1 MKRESVIKILILSG
15 ILLSFIPSLDANA
28 VTAHKNNVQK
38 ISSNVQAGWIKR
50 NGTWY
55 YRNSNGA
62 LAIGWKKINN
72 KWYYMDS
79 AGKMKTGWVK
89 LKGIWYY
96 LNDNGDMATGWRKI
110 KDKWYYLNNNGEM
123 QIGWLKLNDKWY
135 YLNDNGDMA
144 TGWKKIKEKWYYL
157 NNSGEMQTGW
167 LKLNNKKYY
176 LKASGEMAIGKIKI
190 DDKEYEFNNDGTLK
204 IIKAEWIKKNG
215 KWYYK
220 NENGTLA
227 KGWKKINN
235 KWYYMNKEGEMQTG
249 WLKLNDK
256 WYYLNENGDMATD
269 WKKVNN
275 KWYYM
280 NNNGEMQIGWLKLDN
295 KWYYLNK
302 DGDMRTD
309 RINLGNKSYEFNS
322 DGSMKDQKYAKG
334 KITDYTMNLRKS
346 PSLQSE
352 VIRTISPNS
361 KVQILGREKSDLTY
375 YHVKYIDDGE
385 VYYGYVSVYLG
396 GDTAVEIYEDN
407 NCNDYLGI
415 LSEKYESNGDPGC
428 VSSGEGDYGGKS
440 YGAWQLS
447 SKLGSL
453 DNFVNWLS
461 SEKNEFYTKLINARK
476 LDNGSN
482 CGSNFDA
489 AWKEI
494 AKNNYNEFYNLQH
507 TYTKITFYNDL
518 VNRLEKSGDFNKI
531 LNDFSARNVLW
542 STAVQHG
549 GYGAYRIIEPLKN
562 ISNVE
567 EFITAVYK
575 ERGRRNEKGNLV
587 HFPNCS
593 KAVQEAV
600 ANRYKRERADA
611 IRIYRDEK

>member
-1 MKRESVIKILILSG
+1 MKKESIIKILILSG
-15 ILLSFIPSLDANA
+15 ILLNFTPALDGNA
-28 VTAHKNNVQK
+28 ATTHKSNIKK
-38 ISSNVQAGWIKR
+38 ISSNVQSGWIKR

-55 YRNSNGA
+55 YRNSNGT
-62 LAIGWKKINN
+62 LATGWKKVNN

-79 AGKMKTGWVK
+79 TGKMKTGWVK
-89 LKGIWYY
+89 VKGIWYY
-96 LNDNGDMATGWRKI
+96 LNDS
-110 KDKWYYLNNNGEM
+110 
-123 QIGWLKLNDKWY
+123 
-135 YLNDNGDMA
+135 GDMA
-144 TGWKKIKEKWYYL
+144 TGWKKVKDKWYYL
-157 NNSGEMQTGW
+157 NSNGEMKTGWIKVRENWYYLNDNGEMQTGW
-167 LKLNNKKYY
+167 LKLGDKKYY
-176 LKASGEMAIGKIKI
+176 LKSSGERVTGKIKI
-190 DDKEYEFNNDGTLK
+190 DNKEYEFNGDGTLK
-204 IIKAEWIKKNG
+204 IRKAEWIKRNG

-220 NENGTLA
+220 NENGTLV

-256 WYYLNENGDMATD
+256 WYYLNNDGDMATE

-280 NNNGEMQIGWLKLDN
+280 NNSGEMQTGWLKIDN

-302 DGDMRTD
+302 DGDMRTH

-322 DGSMKDQKYAKG
+322 DGSMKEQKYAKG

-346 PSLQSE
+346 PSLKSQ
-352 VIRTISPNS
+352 VLTTILPNS
-361 KVQILGREKSDLTY
+361 KVEILGREKSDLTY
-375 YHVKYIDDGE
+375 YHIKYTEDGQ

-396 GDTAVEIYEDN
+396 GDTAVEVYEDN

-461 SEKNEFYTKLINARK
+461 GENNEFYKKLINARK

-482 CGSNFDA
+482 CGKNFDA
-489 AWKEI
+489 AWKKISKEH
-494 AKNNYNEFYNLQH
+494 YNEFYNLQH

-562 ISNVE
+562 ISNIE
-567 EFITAVYK
+567 DFITAVYK
-575 ERGRRNEKGNLV
+575 ERGRRNSKGALV

-600 ANRYKRERADA
+600 ASRYNREREDA

>member
-1 MKRESVIKILILSG
+1 MLLNLIFNIGGNKKQMKKESIIKILILSG
-15 ILLSFIPSLDANA
+15 ILLNFTPALDGNA
-28 VTAHKNNVQK
+28 TTYHKNNVKK
-38 ISSNVQAGWIKR
+38 ISSNVQVGWIKR

-55 YRNSNGA
+55 YRNSNGT
-62 LAIGWKKINN
+62 LATGWKKVNN
-72 KWYYMDS
+72 KWYYMDIT
-79 AGKMKTGWVK
+79 GKMKVGWVK
-89 LKGIWYY
+89 AKE
-96 LNDNGDMATGWRKI
+96 R
-110 KDKWYYLNNNGEM
+110 WYYLNN
-123 QIGWLKLNDKWY
+123 
-135 YLNDNGDMA
+135 NGDMA
-144 TGWKKIKEKWYYL
+144 TGWKKVNNKWYYL
-157 NNSGEMQTGW
+157 SSNGEMKTDWIKVKENWYYLNDNGEMQTGW
-167 LKLNNKKYY
+167 LKFGDKKYY
-176 LKASGEMAIGKIKI
+176 LKSSGERATGKIKI
-190 DDKEYEFNNDGTLK
+190 DNKEYEFNSDGTLK
-204 IIKAEWIKKNG
+204 IRKAEWIKKNG

-220 NENGTLA
+220 NENGTLV

-235 KWYYMNKEGEMQTG
+235 KWYYMNKDGEMQTG

-256 WYYLNENGDMATD
+256 WYYLNNNGDMATE
-269 WKKVNN
+269 WKKINN

-280 NNNGEMQIGWLKLDN
+280 NNSGEMQTGWIKLDN

-346 PSLQSE
+346 PSFKSAVLT
-352 VIRTISPNS
+352 TISPNS
-361 KVQILGREKSDLTY
+361 KVEILGREKSDLTY
-375 YHVKYIDDGE
+375 YYVKYIEDRQ

-396 GDTAVEIYEDN
+396 GDTAVEVYEDN

-461 SEKNEFYTKLINARK
+461 GENNEFYTKLINARK

-482 CGSNFDA
+482 CGKNFDA
-489 AWKEI
+489 AWKTI
-494 AKNNYNEFYNLQH
+494 AKEHYNEFYNLQH

-562 ISNVE
+562 ISNIE
-567 EFITAVYK
+567 DFITAVYK
-575 ERGRRNEKGNLV
+575 ERGRRNSKGALV

-600 ANRYKRERADA
+600 ASRYNREREDA
-611 IRIYRDEK
+611 IRMYRDEK

>member
-1 MKRESVIKILILSG
+1 MLLNLIFNIGGNKKQMKKESIIKILILSG
-15 ILLSFIPSLDANA
+15 ILLSFTPALDGNA
-28 VTAHKNNVQK
+28 ATYHKNNVKK
-38 ISSNVQAGWIKR
+38 ISSNVQVGWIKR

-55 YRNSNGA
+55 YKNSNGT
-62 LAIGWKKINN
+62 LATGWKKVNN
-72 KWYYMDS
+72 KWYYMDNT
-79 AGKMKTGWVK
+79 GKMKTGWVK
-89 LKGIWYY
+89 VKGIWYY
-96 LNDNGDMATGWRKI
+96 LNDNGDMATGWKKVR
-110 KDKWYYLNNNGEM
+110 DKWYYLNSNGEM
-123 QIGWLKLNDKWY
+123 ETGWINVRENWY
-135 YLNDNGDMA
+135 YLNSNGDMA
-144 TGWKKIKEKWYYL
+144 TGWKKVKDKWYYL
-157 NNSGEMQTGW
+157 SSNGEMQIGWIKVKENWYYLNDNGEMQTGW
-167 LKLNNKKYY
+167 LKLGDKKYY
-176 LKASGEMAIGKIKI
+176 LKSSGERATGKIKI
-190 DDKEYEFNNDGTLK
+190 DNKEYEFNSDGTLK
-204 IIKAEWIKKNG
+204 IRKAEWIKRNG

-220 NENGTLA
+220 NENGTLV

-235 KWYYMNKEGEMQTG
+235 KWYYMNNSGEMQTG
-249 WLKLNDK
+249 W
-256 WYYLNENGDMATD
+256 
-269 WKKVNN
+269 
-275 KWYYM
+275 
-280 NNNGEMQIGWLKLDN
+280 IKLDN

-302 DGDMRTD
+302 DGDMRTH

-346 PSLQSE
+346 PSLKSS
-352 VIRTISPNS
+352 VLTTISPNS

-375 YHVKYIDDGE
+375 YYVKYIDDGQ

-396 GDTAVEIYEDN
+396 GDTAVEVYEDN

-461 SEKNEFYTKLINARK
+461 GENNEFYTKLINARK
-476 LDNGSN
+476 LDNGLN
-482 CGSNFDA
+482 CGKNFDV
-489 AWKEI
+489 AWKAI
-494 AKNNYNEFYNLQH
+494 AKENYNEFYNLQH

-562 ISNVE
+562 ISNIE
-567 EFITAVYK
+567 DFITAIYK
-575 ERGRRNEKGNLV
+575 ERGRRNLKGALV

-600 ANRYKRERADA
+600 ASRYNREREDA
-611 IRIYRDEK
+611 IRMYRDEK